1 MLSSH
6 RTSSRQADVQ
16 SDAHTSAPP
25 TLRRFDYVE
34 LSPVSASSGSLPASQ
49 RQPGEGQ
56 GREHRQWQ
64 EEKNMSSQWEA
75 LLSRKGTGVGSN
87 QKLRV
92 EDEIEK
98 KWVEFESMPVKEMS
112 SRPPMDFWTSSQSA
126 NEALQ
131 REVVC
136 GDVFPI
142 CK

>member
-1 MLSSH
+1 
-6 RTSSRQADVQ
+6 
-16 SDAHTSAPP
+16 
-25 TLRRFDYVE
+25 
-34 LSPVSASSGSLPASQ
+34 
-49 RQPGEGQ
+49 
-56 GREHRQWQ
+56 
-64 EEKNMSSQWEA
+64 MSSQWEA

-87 QKLRV
+87 QRLRV

-112 SRPPMDFWTSSQSA
+112 SRPPVDFWTSSQSA